1 MSCTWLLWNYSIV
14 ISQGSFL
21 LSHCSIFKLPEVKSL
36 AEFNFGNKLFFEKLF
51 PVHEILDR
59 SKLMSIPQSLFA
71 AHFLGCLIILAQ
83 SGDFVKRLL
92 RFFSGFFPSF
102 IFLLPLSSFFFR
114 SSRQPNYL
122 TTAPWLCQAFF
133 RIFFAS
139 VLMPATGFPCGFI
152 NPSALS
158 SAALPRQLA

>member
-1 MSCTWLLWNYSIV
+1 M
-14 ISQGSFL
+14 
-21 LSHCSIFKLPEVKSL
+21 LSHCSIFKLPEVKFL
-36 AEFNFGNKLFFEKLF
+36 VEFNFGNKLFFEKLF

-71 AHFLGCLIILAQ
+71 ARFLGCLIILAQ

-92 RFFSGFFPSF
+92 KFFSGFFPSF

-114 SSRQPNYL
+114 SSRQPNYP

-133 RIFFAS
+133 SDFFRFRLNARYRIPLRFHQSFRSILRRSPETACLAYTLS
-139 VLMPATGFPCGFI
+139 LL
-152 NPSALS
+152 LS
-158 SAALPRQLA
+158 SPF